1 MLDINELFRDEFSVL
16 EEAREAA
23 ANTSLPAD
31 ACREELLVLA
41 LRYQRLIRESYR
53 LISRSDR
60 AERELNRINE
70 QLQQLAKQLEYEATH
85 DPLTAVFNRSAIITQ
100 INQAL
105 TQGNVALIL
114 LDIDHFKRI
123 NDAHG
128 HPMGD
133 KVICSLVARVRCAVP
148 EFAAIGRVGGEEFTI
163 LLPNARIEDAMITA
177 GYIHASLNASPL
189 DALPGQLVTA
199 SIGVSLGLRGSDFES
214 LYGAAD
220 TALYSAKHRG
230 RNQVALHD
238 AFFRGVCETRTLKI
252 YSA

>member
-16 EEAREAA
+16 EEARAAA
-23 ANTSLPAD
+23 ANATLPAD

-70 QLQQLAKQLEYEATH
+70 QLQY
-85 DPLTAVFNRSAIITQ
+85 
-100 INQAL
+100 
-105 TQGNVALIL
+105 VALIL

-123 NDAHG
+123 NDEHG

-133 KVICSLVARVRCAVP
+133 KVICSLVARIRRAVP
-148 EFAAIGRVGGEEFTI
+148 DFAAIGRVGGEEFTI
-163 LLPNARIEDAMITA
+163 LLPEARIEDAMITA

-189 DALPGQLVTA
+189 DVLPGQLVTA
-199 SIGVSLGLRGSDFES
+199 SIGVSLGSRGSDFES
-214 LYGAAD
+214 LYSAAD

-230 RNQVALHD
+230 RNQVALDD
-238 AFFRGVCETRTLKI
+238 AFFRDACDTRVVKI